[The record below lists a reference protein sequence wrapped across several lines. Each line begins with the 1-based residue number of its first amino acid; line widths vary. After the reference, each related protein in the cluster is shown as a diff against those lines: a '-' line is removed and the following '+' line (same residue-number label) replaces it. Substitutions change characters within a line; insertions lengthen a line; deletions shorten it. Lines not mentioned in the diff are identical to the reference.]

1 MGGRYGQTW
10 LASLPVSRTV
20 TLVLVDE
27 VGAPLGVLPPFAVD
41 IPYWPEVAGVVAAAR
56 ERFGVEVAV
65 LRMLS
70 AERPIPHGGAV
81 TYLAQATGIPDVY
94 AGPVEVDLS
103 DHPHR
108 ADYARPGGPT
118 ESLRWAALALE
129 VGGRGPVTEA
139 IQQRT
144 WNLSAIWRLETPSA
158 SVWLKHVPHF
168 FDHEPTVLRW
178 IAENVAESG
187 EDQRV
192 PRVLGSLG
200 GRMLLDHV
208 VGDDLY
214 DAGPE
219 IRDAIAADMHG
230 IQVVAADHTADLLG
244 AGVPDRRPT
253 NLTADIAR
261 VVTEHGGADARL
273 DALVTGIDDRLAKV
287 ASCGLPDTLV
297 HGDLHPGNVRSDGRS
312 RTLID
317 WGDSFIGHPAF
328 DILRLT
334 EELDEPDANH
344 LIDTWAA
351 RWRAAAPGCDPYLAV
366 ELMRPVAALRN
377 AAVYAHFLDNIE
389 PAEHPY
395 HAADVGFWLTRA
407 AEFA

>member
-1 MGGRYGQTW
+1 M
-10 LASLPVSRTV
+10 

-27 VGAPLGVLPPFAVD
+27 GGAPLGVLPPFAVD
-41 IPYWPEVAGVVAAAR
+41 IPYWPEVAELIAAAG

-65 LRMLS
+65 LRILS

-81 TYLAQATGIPDVY
+81 TYLAQATEIPDIH

-103 DHPHR
+103 EHPTR

-118 ESLRWAALALE
+118 ETLRWAALALE
-129 VGGRGPVTEA
+129 ERGRGPVTQA

-144 WNLSAIWRLETPSA
+144 WNLSAIWRLETPSG

-178 IAENVAESG
+178 IAESG
-187 EDQRV
+187 EDQPV
-192 PRVLGSLG
+192 PPLLGSLG

-208 VGDDLY
+208 EGVDLY

-219 IRDAIAADMHG
+219 IRDAIAADLHP
-230 IQVVAADHTADLLG
+230 IQVMAALNTTDLIG
-244 AGVPDRRPT
+244 AGVPDRRPA
-253 NLTADIAR
+253 NLTSDIAGA
-261 VVTEHGGADARL
+261 VTEHGRTDARL
-273 DALVTGIDDRLAKV
+273 DALVAGIDERLAKV

-297 HGDLHPGNVRSDGRS
+297 HGDLHPGNVRSDGRR

-317 WGDSFIGHPAF
+317 WGDSFVGHPAF

-351 RWRAAAPGCDPYLAV
+351 RWRAAAPGCDPHLAV
-366 ELMRPVAALRN
+366 ELLRPVAALRN

-395 HAADVGFWLTRA
+395 HAADVGFWLSRA